1 MSGWWSKRLW
11 PAWLVLTLLTLA
23 ATRVGGA
30 SGLSKVAI
38 VALFGIAALK
48 ANLVLETFMEASHAE
63 RHWRWLYRAWIAAVT
78 MILIAGFVLSES

>member
-1 MSGWWSKRLW
+1 MKAWWSTRLW

-23 ATRVGGA
+23 STRVGGA

-48 ANLVLETFMEASHAE
+48 ANLVLETFMEAPRAE
-63 RHWRWLYRAWIAAVT
+63 RHWRWLYRVWIAAVT
-78 MILIAGFVLSES
+78 LIVVTGFMISES